1 MGKNHVINNT
11 CTDAKSNDTK
21 TVETMKISATATL
34 LALAATT
41 PGANAVD
48 FDFRDFEGLWEGI
61 GPVVK
66 KAGVKGYA
74 PSKTVLATIQCGATG
89 DFRKASCDII
99 AVIEAAPFCLGS
111 NAVIEKMFI
120 LDQFDADTGM
130 TDMLALD
137 VKCCTPAG
145 CAAMPDTKLGPGEGK
160 LHGQFTMLPG
170 KSNKH
175 VRAITAK
182 IGAGP
187 SSDPFDLLEVEVQLR
202 RTAGGFKSYA

>member
-1 MGKNHVINNT
+1 MQRRGKEACHCT
-11 CTDAKSNDTK
+11 STDANSNDTK
-21 TVETMKISATATL
+21 TVETMKISATAAL
-34 LALAATT
+34 FALAAST

-48 FDFRDFEGLWEGI
+48 FDFRDFEGLWEGTD
-61 GPVVK
+61 PVVK
-66 KAGVKGYA
+66 SAGDLRIGQ
-74 PSKTVLATIQCGATG
+74 TVLATVQCGATG
-89 DFRKASCDII
+89 DFRKASCDVI
-99 AVIEAAPFCLGS
+99 AVIEAAPLCGGR
-111 NAVIEKMFI
+111 NAVAEKMFI

-130 TDMLALD
+130 TDVLTLD

-145 CAAMPDTKLGPGEGK
+145 CAAMPDTGLGPGEGK

-170 KSNKH
+170 KSNNH

-187 SSDPFDLLEVEVQLR
+187 SSDPFDLLEVDVQLR